1 MGGKYSAQWRE
12 KIASINREIS
22 GRHDA
27 SSIVD
32 DLIQATASGISC
44 EEVPALGYVNAPVEE
59 PKESP
64 ECRAVGIVK
73 SDVS

>member
-1 MGGKYSAQWRE
+1 MGGKDSAEWRE

-22 GRHDA
+22 ERHDA

-44 EEVPALGYVNAPVEE
+44 EEIPALGNVNPPVRKTQGE
-59 PKESP
+59 P
-64 ECRAVGIVK
+64 RRGGA
-73 SDVS
+73 

>member
-22 GRHDA
+22 ERHDA

-32 DLIQATASGISC
+32 DLILATASGISC
-44 EEVPALGYVNAPVEE
+44 EEIPALDSVNPRVR
-59 PKESP
+59 KT
-64 ECRAVGIVK
+64 
-73 SDVS
+73 

>member
-1 MGGKYSAQWRE
+1 MGGKDSAEWRE

-22 GRHDA
+22 ERHDA

-44 EEVPALGYVNAPVEE
+44 EEIPALGNVNPPVRKTLGE
-59 PKESP
+59 P
-64 ECRAVGIVK
+64 RRGGA
-73 SDVS
+73 

>member
-1 MGGKYSAQWRE
+1 MGAKYSAQWRE

-32 DLIQATASGISC
+32 DLIQATASGISY
-44 EEVPALGYVNAPVEE
+44 EEISAFWGNVNAPVRKAEHR
-59 PKESP
+59 KARD
-64 ECRAVGIVK
+64 CR
-73 SDVS
+73 DPLREN

>member
-1 MGGKYSAQWRE
+1 MGGKY
-12 KIASINREIS
+12 REIS

-44 EEVPALGYVNAPVEE
+44 EEIPALGYVNAPVRES
-59 PKESP
+59 KESP
-64 ECRAVGIVK
+64 ESRAVEIVK
-73 SDVS
+73 PDVS

>member
-1 MGGKYSAQWRE
+1 MGGKDSAMWRE

-22 GRHDA
+22 ERHDA

-44 EEVPALGYVNAPVEE
+44 EEIPALGNVNPPVRKTYGE
-59 PKESP
+59 P
-64 ECRAVGIVK
+64 RQGGA
-73 SDVS
+73 